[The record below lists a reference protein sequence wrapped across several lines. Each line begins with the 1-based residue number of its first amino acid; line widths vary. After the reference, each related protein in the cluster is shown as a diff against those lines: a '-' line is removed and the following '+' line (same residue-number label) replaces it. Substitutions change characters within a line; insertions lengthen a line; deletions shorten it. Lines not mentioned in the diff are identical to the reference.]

1 MSTGVVARLSLFFF
15 LMIRR
20 PPRSTR
26 TDTLFPY
33 TTLFRSRAGD
43 AVAASAEHDRDA
55 VVEADLVLD
64 IDAELLLAFRGE
76 GTGGV
81 VGRERIII
89 DVVEVDELEAAGT
102 AFLHLVP
109 ALVDSQEELVLDMCA
124 GAEVDIDILVCRKN
138 GHT

>member
-102 AFLHLVP
+102 EFLLLVP
-109 ALVDSQEELVLDMCA
+109 AIADSHDALCFACGTGPAVDLNIIVGRSDV
-124 GAEVDIDILVCRKN
+124 
-138 GHT
+138 

>member
-1 MSTGVVARLSLFFF
+1 MYRLAL
-15 LMIRR
+15 
-20 PPRSTR
+20 
-26 TDTLFPY
+26 
-33 TTLFRSRAGD
+33 RAGD

-64 IDAELLLAFRGE
+64 MDAELLLAYRGE

-81 VGRERIII
+81 VGRERIRI

-109 ALVDSQEELVLDMCA
+109 DIVDDHEELVLDIGA
-124 GAEVDIDILVCRKN
+124 GAEVELDIIVGREDVHPRVA
-138 GHT
+138 GVSD